1 MVIVQNLSVEFSA
14 RPLFSGVSFVVN
26 AGDKIALTGKN
37 GAGKSTMLKII
48 SGLQQAT
55 SGTVTRQGEL
65 VVGYLPQQM
74 QVADDTT
81 VREEVR
87 KIFSKAESR
96 KTEIDEINHRLLE
109 REDYESAEYA
119 ALIDRLGYLNDR
131 LAIEQTQNV
140 DAEIERTLTGL
151 GFSRGDLDRATAEF
165 SGGWRMRIE
174 LAKILL
180 QNPDLLLL
188 DEPTNHLDI
197 ESIQW
202 LEQFI
207 RTKAKAL
214 MLVSHDRAF
223 MDNVTN
229 RTIEISCGKIYDYK
243 ANYSKYVE
251 LRRERVAQQMRAY
264 ENQQKEIAEI
274 KDFIERFRYKPT
286 KSNQVQSRVK
296 QLAKIV
302 PIEVDEVDRSR
313 LSLKFP
319 PAPRSGDYP
328 LILENVGKAYGD
340 HQVFD
345 HAGFTLRRGDK
356 VAFVGK
362 NGEGKSTL
370 VKCIMGEIPFT
381 GSLKIGHNVKI
392 GYFAQNQAQLLD
404 GSLTVFDTIDRVAT
418 GDMRTRVR
426 DILGA
431 FMFGGDAIDKK
442 VSVLSGGEKTRLA
455 MIRLLLEPVNLLIL
469 DEPTNHLDL
478 SSKDVLKDAI
488 KAFEGTVIVVSH
500 DREFLDGLVDKV
512 YEFGGGNVRE
522 NLGGI
527 YDFLQRK
534 RIASLGELERTGVRE
549 NAAEAK
555 ERKTAD
561 NTPSHVPQE
570 EKLQATK
577 SDTAAETPARKLTYA
592 EQREK
597 EKMLKRVRKAVEEA
611 EKKIAELEQKQ
622 AEIESK
628 LSSGD
633 ASQDTLEL
641 YASTQKNLEN
651 AMSVWELAQMELDSL
666 S

>member
-1 MVIVQNLSVEFSA
+1 MVIVQNLGVEFSA

-37 GAGKSTMLKII
+37 GAGKSTLLKII
-48 SGLQQAT
+48 SGLQKPT
-55 SGTVTRQGEL
+55 SGVVTRQGEL
-65 VVGYLPQQM
+65 VIGYLPQQM

-81 VREEVR
+81 VRDDVR
-87 KIFSKAESR
+87 KIFSKADSR
-96 KTEIDEINHRLLE
+96 QAEIDSINRTLAE
-109 REDYESAEYA
+109 REDYESDEYA

-131 LAIEQTQNV
+131 LAIEQTENA

-151 GFSRGDLDRATAEF
+151 GFSRSDLDRPTAEF

-180 QNPDLLLL
+180 RNPDLLLL

-207 RTKAKAL
+207 KTKAKAL

-243 ANYSKYVE
+243 ANYTKYVE
-251 LRRERVAQQMRAY
+251 LRRERVTQQLRAY

-286 KSNQVQSRVK
+286 KSNQVQSRIK

-302 PIEVDEVDRSR
+302 PIEVDEVDRSK

-328 LILENVGKAYGD
+328 LMLEDVGKAYGA

-345 HAGFTLRRGDK
+345 HAEFTLRRGEK

-381 GSLKIGHNVKI
+381 GTLKIGHNVKI

-404 GSLTVFDTIDRVAT
+404 GDLTVFDTIDHVAV
-418 GDMRTRVR
+418 GDMRTKVR

-431 FMFGGDAIDKK
+431 FMFGGEAIDKK
-442 VSVLSGGEKTRLA
+442 VSVLSGGERTRLA

-478 SSKDVLKDAI
+478 SSKDVLKEAI

-500 DREFLDGLVDKV
+500 DREFLDGLVEKV
-512 YEFGGGNVRE
+512 YEFGGGMVRE

-534 RIASLGELERTGVRE
+534 RIASLGELERTGVASEKQETKSNNKKSTSADNDSKQRE
-549 NAAEAK
+549 NNAK
-555 ERKTAD
+555 EA
-561 NTPSHVPQE
+561 SS
-570 EKLQATK
+570 AT
-577 SDTAAETPARKLTYA
+577 SETKKLTYA

-597 EKMLKRVRKAVEEA
+597 EKMLKKARKAVEEA
-611 EKKIAELEQKQ
+611 EKRIAELEAKQ
-622 AEIESK
+622 AEIEAM
-628 LSSGD
+628 LASGD
-633 ASQDTLEL
+633 ASPETLAQYES
-641 YASTQKNLEN
+641 ARKNLEN
-651 AMSVWELAQMELDSL
+651 AMSIWELAQMELDSM

>member
-1 MVIVQNLSVEFSA
+1 MVIVQNLGVEFSA

-37 GAGKSTMLKII
+37 GAGKSTLLKII
-48 SGLQQAT
+48 SGLQKPT
-55 SGTVTRQGEL
+55 SGVVTRQGEL
-65 VVGYLPQQM
+65 VIGYLPQQM

-81 VREEVR
+81 VRDDVR
-87 KIFSKAESR
+87 KIFSKADSR
-96 KTEIDEINHRLLE
+96 QAEIDSINRTLAE
-109 REDYESAEYA
+109 REDYESDEYA

-131 LAIEQTQNV
+131 LAIEQTENA

-151 GFSRGDLDRATAEF
+151 GFSRSDLDRPTAEF

-180 QNPDLLLL
+180 RNPDLLLL

-207 RTKAKAL
+207 KTKAKAL

-243 ANYSKYVE
+243 ANYTKYVE
-251 LRRERVAQQMRAY
+251 LRRERVTQQLRAY

-286 KSNQVQSRVK
+286 KSNQVQSRIK

-302 PIEVDEVDRSR
+302 PIEVDEVDRSK

-328 LILENVGKAYGD
+328 LILEDVGKAYGA

-345 HAGFTLRRGDK
+345 HAEFTLRRGEK

-381 GSLKIGHNVKI
+381 GTLKIGHNVKI

-404 GSLTVFDTIDRVAT
+404 GDLTVFDTIDHVAV
-418 GDMRTRVR
+418 GDMRTKVR

-431 FMFGGDAIDKK
+431 FMFGGEAIDKK
-442 VSVLSGGEKTRLA
+442 VSVLSGGERTRLA

-478 SSKDVLKDAI
+478 SSKDVLKEAI

-500 DREFLDGLVDKV
+500 DREFLDGLVEKV
-512 YEFGGGNVRE
+512 YEFGGGMVRE

-534 RIASLGELERTGVRE
+534 RIASLSELERTGVASEKQETKSNNKKCISADNDSKQRE
-549 NAAEAK
+549 NNAK
-555 ERKTAD
+555 EA
-561 NTPSHVPQE
+561 SS
-570 EKLQATK
+570 AT
-577 SDTAAETPARKLTYA
+577 SETKKLTYA

-597 EKMLKRVRKAVEEA
+597 EKMLKKARKAVEEA
-611 EKKIAELEQKQ
+611 EKRIAELEAKQ
-622 AEIESK
+622 AEIEAK
-628 LSSGD
+628 LASGD
-633 ASQDTLEL
+633 ASPETLAQYES
-641 YASTQKNLEN
+641 ARKNLEN
-651 AMSVWELAQMELDSL
+651 AMSIWELAQMELDSM

>member
-1 MVIVQNLSVEFSA
+1 MVIVQNLGVEFSA

-37 GAGKSTMLKII
+37 GAGKSTLLKII
-48 SGLQQAT
+48 SGLQKPT
-55 SGTVTRQGEL
+55 SGVVTRQGEL
-65 VVGYLPQQM
+65 VIGYLPQQM

-81 VREEVR
+81 VRDDVR
-87 KIFSKAESR
+87 KIFSKADSR
-96 KTEIDEINHRLLE
+96 QAEIDSINRTLAE
-109 REDYESAEYA
+109 REDYESDEYA

-131 LAIEQTQNV
+131 LAIEQTENA

-151 GFSRGDLDRATAEF
+151 GFSRSDLDRPTAEF

-180 QNPDLLLL
+180 RNPDLLLL

-207 RTKAKAL
+207 KTKAKAI

-243 ANYSKYVE
+243 ANYTKYVE
-251 LRRERVAQQMRAY
+251 LRRERVTQQLRAY

-286 KSNQVQSRVK
+286 KSNQVQSRIK

-302 PIEVDEVDRSR
+302 PIEVDEVDRSK

-328 LILENVGKAYGD
+328 LILEDVGKAYGA

-345 HAGFTLRRGDK
+345 HAEFTLRRGEK

-381 GSLKIGHNVKI
+381 GTLKIGHNVKI

-404 GSLTVFDTIDRVAT
+404 GDLTVFDTIDHVAV
-418 GDMRTRVR
+418 GDMRTKVR

-431 FMFGGDAIDKK
+431 FMFGGEAIDKK
-442 VSVLSGGEKTRLA
+442 VSVLSGGERTRLA

-478 SSKDVLKDAI
+478 SSKDVLKEAI

-500 DREFLDGLVDKV
+500 DREFLDGLVEKV
-512 YEFGGGNVRE
+512 YEFGGGMVRE

-534 RIASLGELERTGVRE
+534 RIASLGELERTGVASEKQETKSNNKKSTSADNDSKQRE
-549 NAAEAK
+549 NNAK
-555 ERKTAD
+555 EA
-561 NTPSHVPQE
+561 SS
-570 EKLQATK
+570 AT
-577 SDTAAETPARKLTYA
+577 SETKKLTYA

-597 EKMLKRVRKAVEEA
+597 EKMLKKARKAVEEA
-611 EKKIAELEQKQ
+611 EKRIAELEAKQ
-622 AEIESK
+622 AEIEAM
-628 LSSGD
+628 LASGD
-633 ASQDTLEL
+633 ASPETLAQYES
-641 YASTQKNLEN
+641 ARKNLEN
-651 AMSVWELAQMELDSL
+651 AMSIWELAQMELDSM